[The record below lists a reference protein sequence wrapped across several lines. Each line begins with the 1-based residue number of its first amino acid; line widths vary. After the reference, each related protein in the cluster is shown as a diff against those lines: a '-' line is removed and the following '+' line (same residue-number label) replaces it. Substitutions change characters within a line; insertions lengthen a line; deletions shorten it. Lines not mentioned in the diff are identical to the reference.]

1 MTYDAVPVDLEPWF
15 EGSRADG
22 DRVAAAV
29 DAACRETGFLAVR
42 GHRVDLVLLDDMMQ
56 TCTAFFAQP
65 LETKLRSR
73 TDDLVGNRG
82 YAPPE
87 SEALSYS
94 LGVDSP
100 PDLFEAFNA
109 GPPAAPRG
117 VGPEDA
123 ARFFAP
129 NVWPDQPTGMR
140 SVWERYWR
148 ACADL
153 GDVLTDVF
161 ARALGLPDGWFRP
174 LLSRQPSVIRANNY
188 ERRADAEPPRPGQM
202 RMGAHSDYGS
212 ITILLADRVPGL
224 QIRDDEGVWHDVLPP
239 EDGFLVNLGD
249 LLAEWTNDRWRSTV
263 HRVVPP
269 PAGAGAARRRS
280 IAWFQQP
287 NHDAVIEVLD
297 VCTSDDDPAR
307 YPPTTAGAHLVAKL
321 MGPRTRSRVDVDD
334 AFLD

>member
-1 MTYDAVPVDLEPWF
+1 MPIEATPVDLTPWF
-15 EGSRADG
+15 GG
-22 DRVAAAV
+22 DDRDRDMVATAV
-29 DAACRETGFLAVR
+29 DEACQETGFLSIT
-42 GHRVDLVLLDDMMQ
+42 GHQVDPTLIEDMLDV
-56 TCTAFFAQP
+56 CTRFFDLP
-65 LETKLRSR
+65 MEVKLRSR

-109 GPPAAPRG
+109 GPARAPAG
-117 VGPEDA
+117 IEPEA
-123 ARFFAP
+123 RARFFAT
-129 NVWPDQPTGMR
+129 NVWPAQPAGMQHI
-140 SVWERYWR
+140 WERYWL
-148 ACADL
+148 ACAEL
-153 GDVLTDVF
+153 GDVLTDIF

-174 LLSRQPSVIRANNY
+174 LLTEQPSVIRANNY
-188 ERRADAEPPRPGQM
+188 QRAAGAPAPLDDQM

-224 QIRDDEGVWHDVLPP
+224 QIRDDAGGWHDLLPP
-239 EDGFLVNLGD
+239 ENGFLVNLGD

-269 PAGAGAARRRS
+269 PPGDDPARRRS

-287 NHDAVIEVLD
+287 NHDAVIEVLE
-297 VCTSDDDPAR
+297 VCTSADAPAK
-307 YPPTTAGAHLVAKL
+307 YPPTTAGGHLLAKL
-321 MGPRTRSRVDVDD
+321 MGPRTGGPVDVDEG
-334 AFLD
+334 FLG